1 MWRLYA
7 DRIRDKD
14 DIKSFMKRRFAR
26 LYPLHLVF
34 TLVFLAYVIARV
46 LAHKIGFAT
55 LIPGEVLPFS
65 EGAPEN
71 WASFVQNILM
81 LNAFGLSD
89 NLSFNVPSWTIGAE
103 FYTYIVFAIMMIW
116 FRPKRVF
123 DFAIIGLAIIGIYG
137 FLFSIK
143 PNMDITYDYGFLRV
157 LAGFYT
163 GVLAAVI
170 FPVVYARLECM
181 HESVC
186 TIIEFIVLG
195 ACLAFVIYLP
205 GKPQFFVAPFLFVFI
220 VVFAAD
226 RGLVSRLMSQ
236 ALFQYLA
243 KISYSI
249 YLAHLLFA
257 FLFATL
263 LTEIFGTLPTGWMA
277 DVWLGLYLCI
287 VIAVSHFTYH
297 FIEIPG
303 GRFIRN
309 WKQPQ
314 KQVAKAKSSV

>member
-123 DFAIIGLAIIGIYG
+123 DFAIIGLAIIG
-137 FLFSIK
+137 
-143 PNMDITYDYGFLRV
+143 
-157 LAGFYT
+157 A
-163 GVLAAVI
+163 
-170 FPVVYARLECM
+170 
-181 HESVC
+181 C
-186 TIIEFIVLG
+186 TNQ
-195 ACLAFVIYLP
+195 FVQL
-205 GKPQFFVAPFLFVFI
+205 
-220 VVFAAD
+220 
-226 RGLVSRLMSQ
+226 
-236 ALFQYLA
+236 
-243 KISYSI
+243 
-249 YLAHLLFA
+249 
-257 FLFATL
+257 
-263 LTEIFGTLPTGWMA
+263 
-277 DVWLGLYLCI
+277 
-287 VIAVSHFTYH
+287 
-297 FIEIPG
+297 
-303 GRFIRN
+303 
-309 WKQPQ
+309 
-314 KQVAKAKSSV
+314 